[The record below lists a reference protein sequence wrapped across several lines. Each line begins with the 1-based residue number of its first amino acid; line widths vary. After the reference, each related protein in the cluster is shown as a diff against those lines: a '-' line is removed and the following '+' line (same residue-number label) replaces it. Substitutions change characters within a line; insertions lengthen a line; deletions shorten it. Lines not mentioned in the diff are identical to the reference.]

1 MNVPN
6 VLTILR
12 LILVPVFIFTYM
24 ASGDTV
30 MHIVAAA
37 VFLLASLTDILDG
50 YIARRYNMITN
61 FGKLA
66 DPFADKLMQIS
77 AIGCLTINGRIS
89 AWVLGLF
96 AVKELVL
103 ILGGLNLLKDK
114 FVVQSKWT
122 GKIAT
127 VILFI
132 CIMIILVT
140 DEQTFPEKNATML
153 MFASIAATIIAFF
166 DYAKMY
172 LKVKEN
178 VAKTR
183 NNKEI

>member
-12 LILVPVFIFTYM
+12 LFLVPVFIFTYM
-24 ASGDTV
+24 ASGDFSTR
-30 MHIVAAA
+30 ILAASI
-37 VFLLASLTDILDG
+37 FLIASLTDVLDG
-50 YIARRYNMITN
+50 YIARKYDLITN

-66 DPFADKLMQIS
+66 DPVADKLMQLS
-77 AIGCLTINGRIS
+77 AICCLAINNRI
-89 AWVLGLF
+89 ALWILGLF
-96 AVKELVL
+96 ALKEIIL

-127 VILFI
+127 VVLFI
-132 CIMIILVT
+132 CVMIILAT
-140 DEQTFPEKNATML
+140 DEQSLPKSSATVL
-153 MFASIAATIIAFF
+153 MCLSIAVTIIAFF

-172 LKVKEN
+172 IKVKEN
-178 VAKTR
+178 IVKSR
-183 NNKEI
+183 HSKEV